1 MPFILQLT
9 RHLNPVFF
17 RKYPMKND
25 SRPATARCTL
35 PSMRLPVIQGK
46 IARRILANYRAGA
59 TRFPVGTV
67 QFDHALLMR
76 DIPHQW
82 HQAEDLYVGTQGR
95 HRHP

>member
-1 MPFILQLT
+1 
-9 RHLNPVFF
+9 
-17 RKYPMKND
+17 
-25 SRPATARCTL
+25 
-35 PSMRLPVIQGK
+35 MRLPVIQGK

-82 HQAEDLYVGTQGR
+82 HQAEDLYV
-95 HRHP
+95 